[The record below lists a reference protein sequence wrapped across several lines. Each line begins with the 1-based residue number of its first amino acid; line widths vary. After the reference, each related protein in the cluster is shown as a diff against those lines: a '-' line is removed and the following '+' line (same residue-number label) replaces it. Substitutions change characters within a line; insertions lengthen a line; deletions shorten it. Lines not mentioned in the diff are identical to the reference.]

1 MAIDWKD
8 VRQNAIGAFSAIFFI
23 FLLRENPISINP
35 QIGLIMGVVW
45 LGLIFN
51 PFKKQTIEAKK
62 HFFLLSVPISIVV
75 SSILAISFGLATIET
90 LKSFDFF
97 GSIIWLV
104 SLMAVPVAVMFDKK
118 NIDNPILRYFFR
130 RR

>member
-1 MAIDWKD
+1 MAIDLKD
-8 VRQNAIGAFSAIFFI
+8 ILQNAIGAFSAIFFI
-23 FLLRENPISINP
+23 YILRDSPLNINP
-35 QIGLIMGVVW
+35 QIGLIMGLIW

-51 PFKKQTIEAKK
+51 PFKKQTMEARK
-62 HFFLLSVPISIVV
+62 HFFLLSVPISIAMA
-75 SSILAISFGLATIET
+75 SFMAIAFGLATIET

-97 GSIIWLV
+97 GSIIWLT
-104 SLMAVPVAVMFDKK
+104 SLMAVPVAVLFDKK